1 MTDVAIGVG
10 GTREQRWFRHR
21 RESVSFTDVVRA
33 RDHGDEDE
41 RFRRRL
47 ERFEDENGAVTDVWW
62 SEQFDA
68 AVAVTVRRRPRLLR
82 VLGPYET
89 LTLHRKTEELARE
102 APEFGRLL
110 LRVDRQAIRVS
121 NVLAGMSQRIA
132 MSTLFA
138 LTRDVV
144 SYLESKRLM
153 RQPAQEE
160 EPDHLHVP
168 EEEIALNTYGRELR
182 EIEAY
187 AGQAAARQAQIVY
200 LKGMMRGLVALFLL
214 APALAWLFLATDVP
228 GVDETLFIACLISGS
243 LGALMSVLM
252 RMNSGKFKVNHEI
265 GREYLSNLGAARPF
279 IGAIFAL
286 VLYFAFQG
294 RLLDQ
299 IRLPDDP
306 EGAFAFFMVSGFLI
320 GFSERFAKEMLA
332 VSEQGVGVGQSS
344 TPSSTARQD

>member
-1 MTDVAIGVG
+1 MTDVAIGG
-10 GTREQRWFRHR
+10 GTRGHRWLAHR

-33 RDHGDEDE
+33 RHQDDEDE

-47 ERFEDENGAVTDVWW
+47 ERFEDENGAVTEVWW
-62 SEQFDA
+62 SEEYPA
-68 AVAVTVRRRPRLLR
+68 AVAVTVKRRPRLLR
-82 VLGPYET
+82 LLGLYET
-89 LTLHRKTEELARE
+89 LTLHRKTEDLARE

-132 MSTLFA
+132 MSTLYA

-144 SYLESKRLM
+144 AYLESKRLM
-153 RQPAQEE
+153 RRPASDEE
-160 EPDHLHVP
+160 IDRLSVP
-168 EEEIALNTYGRELR
+168 EEKIALETYRKELNA
-182 EIEAY
+182 IEAY

-200 LKGMMRGLVALFLL
+200 LKGMMRGLFFLFLL

-228 GVDETLFIACLISGS
+228 GVDETLFIACLISGA

-252 RMNSGKFKVNHEI
+252 RMNSGKFNVNHEI

-286 VLYFAFQG
+286 VLYFAFRG
-294 RLLDQ
+294 HLLDQ
-299 IRLPDDP
+299 IRLPDTP
-306 EGAFAFFMVSGFLI
+306 EGEFAFFMVSGFLI

-332 VSEQGVGVGQSS
+332 VSEQGVGVGASS
-344 TPSSTARQD
+344 GTSPSARQA

>member
-1 MTDVAIGVG
+1 MTDVAMSAEGIHERRRFG
-10 GTREQRWFRHR
+10 HR

-33 RDHGDEDE
+33 RYQGDDDE
-41 RFRRRL
+41 RFRSRL
-47 ERFEDENGAVTDVWW
+47 ERFEEENGAVSEVWW
-62 SEQFDA
+62 SEEFSA
-68 AVAVTVRRRPRLLR
+68 AVAVTVKRRPRLLR
-82 VLGPYET
+82 LLGLYET

-110 LRVDRQAIRVS
+110 LQVDRQAIRVS
-121 NVLAGMSQRIA
+121 NVLAGMSQRVA
-132 MSTLFA
+132 MSTLYA

-153 RQPAQEE
+153 RRPTQEE
-160 EPDHLHVP
+160 ERDLHVP
-168 EEEIALNTYGRELR
+168 EEQEALESYGKELR
-182 EIEAY
+182 EIETY

-200 LKGMMRGLVALFLL
+200 LKGMMRGLAMLLLL
-214 APALAWLFLATDVP
+214 APALAGLFFATDVP

-252 RMNSGKFKVNHEI
+252 RMNSGKFNVNHEI

-286 VLYFAFQG
+286 LLYFAFQG
-294 RLLDQ
+294 QLLDQ
-299 IRLPDDP
+299 IRLPDSP
-306 EGAFAFFMVSGFLI
+306 EGEFAFFMVSGFLI

-332 VSEQGVGVGQSS
+332 ASEQGVGIGQNPASL
-344 TPSSTARQD
+344 PAP